1 MRQTLFYIPHE
12 AFGLPVF
19 GYGWAAMLWLIV
31 TLALIAW
38 LVRRQGWT
46 EETFS
51 YFPVLIVLGFAVTF
65 LLPGL
70 EEYRD
75 PIFDNGPK
83 EALGLPIRGYG
94 VFLLLA
100 VVAGIGLAVYRARL
114 MGVDPEIILT
124 LAFWMF
130 IFGIA
135 GARAVYVYQYWDTQF
150 YVTDPN
156 APWYETL
163 KRVVDVSKGG
173 LVVFGSLIGGLGAAL
188 VYCYVRKQPFLAI
201 ADLIAPSLVLG
212 LAIGRL
218 GCLMNGCC
226 YGGLCDRPWAI
237 EFPAGENGAI
247 TSNSSPTPP
256 YAHQLVMGQLH
267 GFRIGEG
274 KGGEVVV
281 RDVRP
286 GSVAD
291 KAGLKVGDV
300 IAIINELKVTG
311 PVRTGDETKISA
323 LAAAQ
328 EQLKRLYRQLQ
339 TYEAAKTAG
348 PAITARTPKLVL
360 DLADGRKLDL
370 TLRDEQGEPTLPAW
384 SLPIHP
390 TQIYAAI
397 NGALLT
403 LLLLAFY
410 PYRTYDGSVIALL
423 LTLYPITRY
432 FEETIR
438 DDESKSWFLGI
449 MTISQAIS
457 VGIFLVATLL
467 WIYIL
472 IRRQPSVF
480 PPEESLKPAV
490 A

>member
-12 AFGLPVF
+12 LFGLPVF
-19 GYGWAAMLWLIV
+19 GWQGWAAMLWLVV
-31 TLALIAW
+31 TVALIAW
-38 LVRRQGWT
+38 LVRKQGWT
-46 EETFS
+46 EETYS
-51 YFPVLIVLGFAVTF
+51 YFPVLLVLGFAVTF

-70 EEYRD
+70 EEVRESVLE
-75 PIFDNGPK
+75 GAGK
-83 EALGLPIRGYG
+83 ETLGLPIRGYG

-130 IFGIA
+130 ICGIA

-188 VYCYVRKQPFLAI
+188 AYCYVRKQPFLAI

-212 LAIGRL
+212 LAIGRI

-237 EFPAGENGAI
+237 EFPAGDNGEI
-247 TSNSSPTPP
+247 TSYSSPTPP

-300 IAIINELKVTG
+300 IRIVNELKVTG
-311 PVRTGDETKISA
+311 PVRTSEETKISA

-328 EQLKRLYRQLQ
+328 EQLKRLYRQRQ
-339 TYEAAKTAG
+339 TYLAAKEAPG
-348 PAITARTPKLVL
+348 FKARPPELIL

-370 TLRDEQGEPTLPAW
+370 TLRDEQGAPTLPAW

-403 LLLLAFY
+403 ILLLAFY
-410 PYRTYDGSVIALL
+410 PYRTYDGTVIALL
-423 LTLYPITRY
+423 MTLYPITRY

-457 VGIFLVATLL
+457 VGLFLVATLL

-472 IRRQPSVF
+472 TRRQPSVL
-480 PPEESLKPAV
+480 PPEDLKPAAV
-490 A
+490 